1 MPFLELSLPCTE
13 TQQPRYE
20 RALEDVGAL
29 AVTLADA
36 HADAPDE
43 QAIFEPGVGEQPLW
57 NELVLTA
64 LFEGGTSETLLLYA
78 LSAADEGLDWS
89 RARFREVEDQ
99 DWERAWMDQY
109 EPLRFGERT
118 WIVPW
123 DADLPADAQAQL
135 DAATGDAVPAPAIV
149 RLDPGLAF
157 GSGTH
162 PTTALCLQWLDG
174 LANDGALRDARVLDF
189 GCGSGILALA
199 ALKLGAARAVGVDND
214 PQALTATHDNAE
226 RNGVAA
232 RMAVYLPQDEPPAT
246 YPVVVA
252 NILAVALI
260 ALVDTLAARVAPGGR
275 IALSGILAGQED
287 EVIAAYAPHFN
298 ALQVERLE
306 DWIRISGTR
315 RTTDSA

>member
-1 MPFLELSLPCTE
+1 MPFLELTLPCTE
-13 TQQPRYE
+13 AQQPRYE
-20 RALEDVGAL
+20 RALENVGAL

-43 QAIFEPGVGEQPLW
+43 QAIFEPGVGETPLW
-57 NELVLTA
+57 GEMLLTA
-64 LFEGGTSETLLLYA
+64 LFESGTPQELLLYA

-89 RARFREVEDQ
+89 RASFREVEDQ

-109 EPLRFGERT
+109 EPLRFGDRT

-123 DADLPADAQAQL
+123 NSELPDDADSTE
-135 DAATGDAVPAPAIV
+135 AAVV

-174 LANDGALRDARVLDF
+174 LATQGHLRDARVLDF

-199 ALKLGAARAVGVDND
+199 ALKLGAAHAVGVDND
-214 PQALTATHDNAE
+214 PQALIATRDNAE
-226 RNGVAA
+226 RNGVSD
-232 RMAVYLPQDEPPAT
+232 RLAVHLPEDEPQAT

-252 NILAVALI
+252 NILATALI
-260 ALVDTLAARVAPGGR
+260 ALADKLAARVAPGGR

-287 EVIAAYAPHFN
+287 EVLARYAQDFDELR
-298 ALQVERLE
+298 ADRLE
-306 DWIRISGTR
+306 DWMRVTGVR
-315 RTTDSA
+315 RG

>member
-1 MPFLELSLPCTE
+1 MPFLELTLPCTE
-13 TQQPRYE
+13 VQQPRYE
-20 RALEDVGAL
+20 RALESVGAL

-43 QAIFEPGVGEQPLW
+43 QAIFEPGVGETPLW
-57 NELVLTA
+57 GEMLLTA
-64 LFEGGTSETLLLYA
+64 LFEAGTPQELLLHA

-89 RARFREVEDQ
+89 RTSFREVEDQ

-123 DADLPADAQAQL
+123 NSELPEGADAP
-135 DAATGDAVPAPAIV
+135 DAAVV

-162 PTTALCLQWLDG
+162 PTTALCLQWLDA
-174 LANDGALRDARVLDF
+174 LATQGHLRDARVLDF

-199 ALKLGAARAVGVDND
+199 ALKLGAAQAVGVDND
-214 PQALTATHDNAE
+214 PQALIATHDNAE
-226 RNGVAA
+226 RNGVSD
-232 RMAVYLPQDEPPAT
+232 RLAVHLPEDEPPAT

-252 NILAVALI
+252 NILATALI
-260 ALVDTLAARVAPGGR
+260 ALADTLAARVAPGGR

-287 EVIAAYAPHFN
+287 EVLARYAQDFDELR
-298 ALQVERLE
+298 ADRLE
-306 DWIRISGTR
+306 DWMRVTGVR
-315 RTTDSA
+315 RR